1 MIYLHDNGYYTITK
15 VLKSSKMLYQC
26 HIKTS

>member
-1 MIYLHDNGYYTITK
+1 MIYLHDNSNYTISE

-26 HIKTS
+26 YVKTS